1 MADRAKLQEE
11 IKCQGEIVR
20 KLKAE
25 KAEKDK
31 VSINLLEKLLSSI
44 QTKMGLIFYELV
56 CESDHMFAI
65 HVDPRP
71 GLTVHRKWFN
81 SLKHAV
87 KIANYVYLPSLMC
100 CISKDYVISIQL

>member
-1 MADRAKLQEE
+1 MESFRGGNMADRAKLQEE

-31 VSINLLEKLLSSI
+31 VGINLLEKLLSSI

-65 HVDPRP
+65 HVDPR
-71 GLTVHRKWFN
+71 HRFD
-81 SLKHAV
+81 SS
-87 KIANYVYLPSLMC
+87 PE
-100 CISKDYVISIQL
+100 VI